1 MKKGKRLKLEAKCSS
16 RQLTFYFDTC
26 EITQELSGTENSR
39 YKKKE
44 QLVSENTKD
53 SIPERKRL
61 NQPLCLMERK
71 IIYKMMKKAHSC
83 GEIAKFLGRGKN
95 SIVVEVRRN
104 GGRDAYDPVIA
115 EQQARERTVRRI
127 KKSSETTKGKV
138 ANPYKHLSDRIENLE
153 MQLEIVTETL
163 KELTRERNKN
173 DL

>member
-1 MKKGKRLKLEAKCSS
+1 
-16 RQLTFYFDTC
+16 
-26 EITQELSGTENSR
+26 
-39 YKKKE
+39 
-44 QLVSENTKD
+44 
-53 SIPERKRL
+53 
-61 NQPLCLMERK
+61 MERK